1 MQFEERYDVAEESV
15 LIRLFLVREDVLAA
29 VDFPPYLKSFHLEDS
44 TKSLAYIVMALLST
58 A

>member
-44 TKSLAYIVMALLST
+44 TDVCTLRVWRI
-58 A
+58 